1 MKVLKIEVL
10 KKRHNNKLNDFYMNK
25 ILIINENAQLISIF
39 DIFNFGTIKT
49 CKNIL
54 SFNLIQFS
62 SVF

>member
-39 DIFNFGTIKT
+39 DIFNFGRIKT
-49 CKNIL
+49 CKKLL